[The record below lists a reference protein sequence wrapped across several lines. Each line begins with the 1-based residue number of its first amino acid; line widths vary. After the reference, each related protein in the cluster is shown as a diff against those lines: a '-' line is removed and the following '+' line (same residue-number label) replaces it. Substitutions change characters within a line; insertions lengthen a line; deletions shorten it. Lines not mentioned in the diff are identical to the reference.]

1 MPALLALEDGRLFY
15 GRSFGDSNETG
26 GEVVFCT
33 AMSGY
38 QEILSDPSY
47 RGQIVVFTSPHIGNY
62 GIHESDQEST
72 WPWAAGMICRD
83 LCETPSHPGSVE
95 TLRQYVRRYRL
106 RGMADVD
113 TRSLTLHLRSS
124 GVLRGFFTTRIED
137 PDEAVV
143 RARQLP
149 SISERDLVSEVTC
162 RQTWV
167 RPASDATGEAAESP
181 RIAVIDYG
189 VKRSII
195 EELSRCGCALTVLPA
210 HTDPETIDALN
221 PDGVILSNGPG
232 DPRSL
237 APLLGTVRHCIDR
250 YPTLAICLGHQLAA
264 LALGGQV
271 TKLPFGHHGANHPV
285 QDLRTGRVSVTA
297 QNHNYAVEGDLLPS
311 TVELT
316 HLNVNDGTVEGFTD
330 RARRLWSYQFHPEGA
345 PGPHDSRE
353 IFDHFVRAATP
364 GGPNVAP

>member
-15 GRSFGDSNETG
+15 GRSFGDPNEIG

-47 RGQIVVFTSPHIGNY
+47 RGQIVVFTAPQIGNY
-62 GIHESDQEST
+62 GIHEGDQEST
-72 WPWAAGMICRD
+72 WPWAAGLICRD
-83 LCETPSHPGSVE
+83 LCETPSHPHSVE
-95 TLRQYVRRYRL
+95 TLRQYARRYRL
-106 RGMADVD
+106 RGMTDVD
-113 TRSLTLHLRSS
+113 TRALTLHLRSS
-124 GVLRGFFTTRIED
+124 GALRGYFTTRIED
-137 PDEAVV
+137 PDEAVA
-143 RARQLP
+143 RARQVP
-149 SISERDLVSEVTC
+149 SISDRDLVSEVTC

-167 RPASDATGEAAESP
+167 RQANGPAQSLHF
-181 RIAVIDYG
+181 AVIDYG

-195 EELSRCGCALTVLPA
+195 EEMARRGCTLTILPA
-210 HTDPETIDALN
+210 NADPAAIDALR

-237 APLLGTVRHCIDR
+237 LPLLGTVRHCIDR

-271 TKLPFGHHGANHPV
+271 KKLPFGHHGANHPV
-285 QDLRTGRVSVTA
+285 QDLRTGHVAVTA
-297 QNHNYAVEGDLLPS
+297 QNHNYAVEADHLPP
-311 TVELT
+311 TVEVT

-330 RARRLWSYQFHPEGA
+330 HTRRLWSIQFHPEGA
-345 PGPHDSRE
+345 PGPRDSRE
-353 IFDHFVRAATP
+353 VFDNFVDAVRGTKPEGSLRAS
-364 GGPNVAP
+364 